1 MDHQEKRKSKCYA
14 MKFYSAMRKNRILT
28 FATWME
34 LEGIMLSEI
43 RQADKYCMVLHTC
56 GNGKN
61 NNNNDNIEIVSRKV
75 VASSWN
81 VGETEIGVCVLSRVQ
96 TSATPWT
103 VTRLLCPWDFPGK
116 NVGMGCHFF
125 LQEIESMSLA
135 SPILASR
142 F

>member
-1 MDHQEKRKSKCYA
+1 

-81 VGETEIGVCVLSRVQ
+81 VGETEIGVCEPHGQPGWAPCRPAI
-96 TSATPWT
+96 ATQPPYLKSGGGYQM
-103 VTRLLCPWDFPGK
+103 VKKGGRKPQCL
-116 NVGMGCHFF
+116 
-125 LQEIESMSLA
+125 
-135 SPILASR
+135 
-142 F
+142 